1 VTFVLTLVLVL
12 VGGAG
17 GAALIAIRLLSLGVA
32 VLAATVAGV
41 IVVSFIS
48 SALSQIF
55 RVAVY
60 QYAVTG
66 AAPGGFYRQLLQAA
80 FARR

>member
-1 VTFVLTLVLVL
+1 MIVL

-17 GAALIAIRLLSLGVA
+17 GSALIAIRLLPLGIA
-32 VLAATVAGV
+32 VLAATVVAV
-41 IVVSFIS
+41 IVVAFVS
-48 SALSQIF
+48 SALAQIF

-60 QYAVTG
+60 RYAVAGET
-66 AAPGGFYRQLLQAA
+66 PGGFDSQLLQSA

>member
-1 VTFVLTLVLVL
+1 MIVLP
-12 VGGAG
+12 GGAG
-17 GAALIAIRLLSLGVA
+17 GAALIAIRLLPLGVA
-32 VLAATVAGV
+32 VLAATVAAV

-60 QYAVTG
+60 RYAVTG
-66 AAPGGFYRQLLQAA
+66 EAPGGFDHQMLQSA